1 MNIIER
7 GRVFLQSL
15 QALAARSAWD
25 WQRGPACGSLLTIQ
39 NGSYTRRPWFFSGTP
54 ARAGA
59 TPAVPRLRQVVCGAV
74 GAAGAGQLVR
84 SGGAAPR
91 RGSLARL
98 ACQSWAPVLA
108 AHGGVSAFVAGAP
121 GTLADM
127 AALGCGA
134 ARRSLLSGRQYGAAL
149 APSVGPG
156 WPAQASVPGPLQG
169 LAQSAELGTAGLWA
183 RLRGGATRV
192 VLLLADSVTGLLWP
206 PVVAEREDQAEP
218 WQRLF
223 ARARVAGPD
232 WQHIRGVTSDGAQG
246 LSALLGH
253 TLSLGA
259 APALRLAH
267 LAHLRRVTWPGRRRG
282 CDRRSQ

>member
-1 MNIIER
+1 MLWVSKSHTGSRPAHEHYRTRPSLSAIIA
-7 GRVFLQSL
+7 GVSCADGLG
-15 QALAARSAWD
+15 LAARPGVREPAD
-25 WQRGPACGSLLTIQ
+25 DPERQLHAAAVVFQRHASACGC
-39 NGSYTRRPWFFSGTP
+39 N
-54 ARAGA
+54 ACCA
-59 TPAVPRLRQVVCGAV
+59 TPAPSRM
-74 GAAGAGQLVR
+74 R
-84 SGGAAPR
+84 SSR
-91 RGSLARL
+91 RCWCR
-98 ACQSWAPVLA
+98 
-108 AHGGVSAFVAGAP
+108 
-121 GTLADM
+121 
-127 AALGCGA
+127 
-134 ARRSLLSGRQYGAAL
+134 AAL

-206 PVVAEREDQAEP
+206 PVVAEREDQAAP

-259 APALRLAH
+259 APALRVAH
-267 LAHLRRVTWPGRRRG
+267 LAHLGG
-282 CDRRSQ
+282 